1 MKIRASSMSKI
12 MGYYPNYKDLQEKTD
27 SSRKVFQEKI
37 IKKYPVAKFIEKLS
51 NEELVDDLSVR
62 YSDGYPKGCK
72 KEYDDFIKYYTKLN
86 TPDELPQGAKNY
98 AHTLFIEEQGLDLTL
113 EGFMAQTQKGHL
125 VENEGI
131 ELINELEGKFYEK
144 NVLRAEYSLET
155 GNIIKYDP
163 KSGEIPSFD
172 FCISGECDI
181 YSEYENLVRDVKC
194 PQDFRT
200 YTNHKRI
207 SSNYYWQLITY
218 SLLWSVENLS
228 LDFCLMPTPYEVY
241 KNFSEENQQKVRD
254 FNQKVLNLPL
264 NQRLKSFPIPSEEIE
279 YAQGAI
285 LKRSKMLMEYYKT
298 LTLEKLIYEEDTCD

>member
-12 MGYYPNYKDLQEKTD
+12 MGYLPDYKDLQEKTN
-27 SSRKVFQEKI
+27 SSRKIFQEKV
-37 IKKYPVAKFIEKLS
+37 IKKYPVAKSIEKLS
-51 NEELVDDLSVR
+51 DDDLILDLKVR
-62 YSDGYPKGCK
+62 YSEGYPKGCK

-125 VENEGI
+125 VEDDGI
-131 ELINELEGKFYEK
+131 ELINELKGKFYQK
-144 NVLRAEYSLET
+144 NTLRAEYNLET

-163 KSGEIPSFD
+163 FLTESPSFN

-181 YSEYENLVRDVKC
+181 YSKSENLVRDIKC
-194 PQDFRT
+194 PQNFKT
-200 YTNHKRI
+200 YTNHKGI

-218 SLLWSVENLS
+218 SLLWSVDNLS

-241 KNFSEENQQKVRD
+241 KNFKEENQQQVRD
-254 FNQKVLNLPL
+254 FNQKVLELPL
-264 NQRLKSFPIPSEEIE
+264 NQRLKSFNIPTEEII
-279 YAQGAI
+279 YAQEAI
-285 LKRSKMLMEYYKT
+285 LKRSRMLMEYYKT